1 MKWKE
6 KCIFAELEIASLK
19 QTIAEQKITINA
31 LHHESET
38 LCKQLAERDK
48 EIEGLKKL
56 SEDYKEG
63 GSVEAEIVNELLEK
77 GAKQKAAL
85 DIARE
90 ALRCAVTECKNQ
102 EGTICE
108 TCVYLGDCP
117 FTQALTA
124 IAELEKD

>member
-90 ALRCAVTECKNQ
+90 ALEKIEDGREKLGWSPCAYIAKSARTEIEAL
-102 EGTICE
+102 EGKGNE
-108 TCVYLGDCP
+108 
-117 FTQALTA
+117 
-124 IAELEKD
+124 